1 MFILF
6 LLLPP
11 LSFLPLVMSSPVW
24 LIGVGLAVVSAII
37 SNLGLNLQ
45 KRNHLNNTK
54 SATEKHKAHK
64 GAGKRRQ
71 SSSVHH
77 THASHTLH
85 ATFAAPVAIGATGAK
100 EGKAR
105 RNRVQPSDI
114 LIRHSSNH
122 GSNTEESGGEEQ
134 NAKKRRKRKK
144 KKRWDQVGNGRHLA
158 AEKAPLLD
166 TINGHAANGGV
177 AHSGS
182 NGRYSSMADDSVAAD
197 NMQDLLSASSSFIVQ
212 PPTAAGVANITSAT
226 STTVTDSRHT
236 ASPSPVPSIASSVH
250 THKNVDDAAASINYT
265 RQLTW
270 QCGLALVIIGSLFD
284 FAALAF
290 ASQSLIAPLGS
301 LTLVSNVFLAPLLL
315 KEKLSRRDVICTL
328 VIVVGAALAVSCASH
343 DDSTQSVSAMFSN
356 FLRIQFIAYAALVV
370 LSVVA
375 LRVVTWKAAALRKR
389 AHTNREAAKRYQ
401 AGMKYHRFG
410 YAAAAGIMG
419 AQSVLFAKCT
429 STLFRTMIAGD
440 GIMFVYPGTYGV
452 LLGLGVTIFF
462 QIRWLNSGLRLFPAL
477 YVVPVFQSFWILV
490 SVVSGMVFFQEYH
503 GVLDQPLQACGFCFG
518 IFLTIGG
525 VYVLSQ
531 KAGQD
536 GPQDSGSEAAAADE
550 AEASLEK
557 ATRRHSL
564 SSTTSSF
571 EPYVQHPRSRSMSGD
586 SSDFIV
592 QIDQV
597 AHTPGS
603 ALKQPLLADLEEKHA
618 TAAHSTFRT
627 PTKGGMRGQPGGSPT
642 NGSLVPTISSAA
654 ASKSPFVPFSHQ
666 HYHLSPLPEQL
677 SPDSN
682 QQRVRGDSDPVRRQ
696 QREGDVGAE
705 EEEKRAARGAQYP
718 PSVQVPT
725 AAVLPS
731 HSFSHA
737 NEFLSVGSPSPPRR
751 TRSASIGHIGDDWQL
766 DSRRHSRK
774 KTPNFNFQ
782 QALAAL
788 VSPPVQPLEASPH
801 FRKRSWQEIS
811 RNAAMTAPGL
821 SAFAHAFALRNYER
835 NEGESPD
842 DTEDTDESAEDEDDQ
857 QSGDGQASDYE
868 EVTDDEED
876 EDDEEDD
883 DGDVK
888 EVEMT
893 PESANGNLH
902 HSLTAPA
909 SLLSSS
915 LSSPSHRPS
924 PRSSGPASGQVY
936 NHTVRVPNRRVG

>member
-1 MFILF
+1 
-6 LLLPP
+6 
-11 LSFLPLVMSSPVW
+11 MSSPVW

-45 KRNHLNNTK
+45 KRNHLNNSN
-54 SATEKHKAHK
+54 SAAEKHKAHK
-64 GAGKRRQ
+64 GAGKRRA
-71 SSSVHH
+71 SSSHH
-77 THASHTLH
+77 HKDGSSNNHT
-85 ATFAAPVAIGATGAK
+85 TAAAAGPTQANRERADGSKG
-100 EGKAR
+100 R

-114 LIRHSSNH
+114 LIRHSSN
-122 GSNTEESGGEEQ
+122 GSNAIESGGEEQ
-134 NAKKRRKRKK
+134 SAVKRVKK
-144 KKRWDQVGNGRHLA
+144 KKKKWSAAAGQQVA
-158 AEKAPLLD
+158 ADSAPLLE
-166 TINGHAANGGV
+166 TINGQAANGGV
-177 AHSGS
+177 AHSAM
-182 NGRYSSMADDSVAAD
+182 NGRYSGLADESLAVD
-197 NMQDLLSASSSFIVQ
+197 NMQDLLSASSSFLVQ
-212 PPTAAGVANITSAT
+212 PPSGHGTANTTASSNSNI
-226 STTVTDSRHT
+226 STAVTNARHT
-236 ASPSPVPSIASSVH
+236 ACPSPVPSTASSAH
-250 THKNVDDAAASINYT
+250 NHKNADDAAASINYT

-270 QCGLALVIIGSLFD
+270 QCGLALVIVGSLFD

-315 KEKLSRRDVICTL
+315 KEKLSRRDVVCTL

-370 LSVVA
+370 LSVVV
-375 LRVVTWKAAALRKR
+375 LRVITWKAAALRKR
-389 AHTNREAAKRYQ
+389 AHTSREAAKRYQ

-440 GIMFVYPGTYGV
+440 GVMFVYPGTYGV

-490 SVVSGMVFFQEYH
+490 SVISGMVFFQEYH

-536 GPQDSGSEAAAADE
+536 GPQESASDAMAADD
-550 AEASLEK
+550 AEASLDK
-557 ATRRHSL
+557 AARRHSL
-564 SSTTSSF
+564 SSSSSSF
-571 EPYVQHPRSRSMSGD
+571 EPQLHQHPRSRSISGD
-586 SSDFIV
+586 SADFIV
-592 QIDQV
+592 HIDQ

-603 ALKQPLLADLEEKHA
+603 ALKQPLLVDQEEKQA
-618 TAAHSTFRT
+618 ALFAAHSAFRT
-627 PTKGGMRGQPGGSPT
+627 PAKSGKRSQMSSSP
-642 NGSLVPTISSAA
+642 NCSLAAPLSSAA
-654 ASKSPFVPFSHQ
+654 AKSPFVPSSHP
-666 HYHLSPLPEQL
+666 HHLSPLPEQL
-677 SPDSN
+677 SPDSH
-682 QQRVRGDSDPVRRQ
+682 QQRSRVDSDPVRRQ
-696 QREGDVGAE
+696 QRDGAGGDD
-705 EEEKRAARGAQYP
+705 EEKRSGRGALYP
-718 PSVQVPT
+718 PPVQLPSSG
-725 AAVLPS
+725 AVLPS

-737 NEFLSVGSPSPPRR
+737 NEFLSAAPPSPPRR
-751 TRSASIGHIGDDWQL
+751 TRSASIGHIGDDWQP
-766 DSRRHSRK
+766 DSRRSSNRK
-774 KTPNFNFQ
+774 KAPNFNFQ

-801 FRKRSWQEIS
+801 FRKQTWHEIS

-842 DTEDTDESAEDEDDQ
+842 DTEDTDDSAEEENE
-857 QSGDGQASDYE
+857 QAAAQSDYE
-868 EVTDDEED
+868 DETDDDEEGDDED
-876 EDDEEDD
+876 EDDEDE
-883 DGDVK
+883 DGDQHDDELK
-888 EVEMT
+888 EAD
-893 PESANGNLH
+893 SATDAATLH

-909 SLLSSS
+909 SFLSSS
-915 LSSPSHRPS
+915 ALSASSRSSPRTSNTAS
-924 PRSSGPASGQVY
+924 PLVQS
-936 NHTVRVPNRRVG
+936 HTVRVPNRRVV

>member
-1 MFILF
+1 
-6 LLLPP
+6 
-11 LSFLPLVMSSPVW
+11 MSGSPVW
-24 LIGVGLAVVSAII
+24 LVGVGLAVVSAII

-45 KRNHLNNTK
+45 KRNHLNNSQ
-54 SATEKHKAHK
+54 SAAEKHKAHRA
-64 GAGKRRQ
+64 AGKRRP
-71 SSSVHH
+71 SSSLHKHDRDGHH
-77 THASHTLH
+77 SAAAST
-85 ATFAAPVAIGATGAK
+85 AGSQQQQQQRDRADKVGRK
-100 EGKAR
+100 
-105 RNRVQPSDI
+105 NRVQPSDI
-114 LIRHSSNH
+114 LIRHSSS
-122 GSNTEESGGEEQ
+122 GSNAAESGGEEQ
-134 NAKKRRKRKK
+134 TAKKRRRRRKK
-144 KKRWDQVGNGRHLA
+144 KWSGVGSGEQLL
-158 AEKAPLLD
+158 AEKAPLMEA
-166 TINGHAANGGV
+166 INGQAVNGGGV
-177 AHSGS
+177 AHSGMNS
-182 NGRYSSMADDSVAAD
+182 RYSSLADDSGTVD
-197 NMQDLLSASSSFIVQ
+197 NMQDLLSASSSFLVQ
-212 PPTAAGVANITSAT
+212 PPPTNGTTA
-226 STTVTDSRHT
+226 STNTTADSRHT
-236 ASPSPVPSIASSVH
+236 ASPSPVPSTVSSAH

-270 QCGLALVIIGSLFD
+270 QCGLALVILGSLFD

-315 KEKLSRRDVICTL
+315 KEKLSRRDVVCTL

-343 DDSTQSVSAMFSN
+343 DDSTQSVKAMFSN

-370 LSVVA
+370 LSVVG
-375 LRVVTWKAAALRKR
+375 LRVITWKAAALRKR

-440 GIMFVYPGTYGV
+440 GVMFVYPGTYGV

-503 GVLDQPLQACGFCFG
+503 GVLDQPLQACGFCLG

-536 GPQDSGSEAAAADE
+536 GPQDGTTEAAAAADV
-550 AEASLEK
+550 AEASLDK
-557 ATRRHSL
+557 PAARRDSL
-564 SSTTSSF
+564 SSSSSF
-571 EPYVQHPRSRSMSGD
+571 EPYMHPRSRSMSGD
-586 SSDFIV
+586 SADFIV
-592 QIDQV
+592 QIDQ

-603 ALKQPLLADLEEKHA
+603 ALKQPLLVEHEEKQP
-618 TAAHSTFRT
+618 TAAHSIHKTPIKSSKRT
-627 PTKGGMRGQPGGSPT
+627 QASASPPS
-642 NGSLVPTISSAA
+642 GPMGA
-654 ASKSPFVPFSHQ
+654 ASSSPAATKAPFMSSQPH
-666 HYHLSPLPEQL
+666 HLSPLPEQL
-677 SPDSN
+677 SPDSQQQ
-682 QQRVRGDSDPVRRQ
+682 QQRVRVDSDPTMRR
-696 QREGDVGAE
+696 RDAAVDDGAIG
-705 EEEKRAARGAQYP
+705 ARRLHAQYP
-718 PSVQVPT
+718 PVVQVEQT
-725 AAVLPS
+725 AVLPS

-737 NEFLSVGSPSPPRR
+737 NEFLSAAPPASPPRR

-766 DSRRHSRK
+766 DSRRNNK
-774 KTPNFNFQ
+774 KKAPNFNFQ

-842 DTEDTDESAEDEDDQ
+842 DTEDTDDSLDSDNNNHHHTDNKQDDDDDDDDDQYTDDDDDDDEEGDDEDGEDEAEDE
-857 QSGDGQASDYE
+857 
-868 EVTDDEED
+868 
-876 EDDEEDD
+876 
-883 DGDVK
+883 VK
-888 EVEMT
+888 ERE
-893 PESANGNLH
+893 PSDASHLQ
-902 HSLTAPA
+902 HSVTAPA
-909 SLLSSS
+909 SLSVSLAASSS
-915 LSSPSHRPS
+915 STRSS
-924 PRSSGPASGQVY
+924 PRSALLQ
-936 NHTVRVPNRRVG
+936 NHTVRVPSRRAG